1 MARLF
6 RTFVTGRSFRRSA
19 RFSLL
24 VASMVALLA
33 VEAAAAAIKV
43 RNGVPNAAL
52 FARRNVTG
60 NQYFF
65 CLGDSPSTPK
75 Y

>member
-1 MARLF
+1 MNQTRL
-6 RTFVTGRSFRRSA
+6 
-19 RFSLL
+19 SLFAIL
-24 VASMVALLA
+24 AVALLA
-33 VEAAAAAIKV
+33 VEAAAATPAIKV

-65 CLGDSPSTPK
+65 C
-75 Y
+75 